1 MTQEKEINIVA
12 LEFPMNVR
20 TRPGM
25 YIGATDCPDV
35 ILREAIDNTSDELMG
50 SLSCNHVDIQLK
62 SGQKGGWYI
71 ISDNGRG
78 IPIQLDAEK
87 GITKTEMAVASL
99 NAGSKFSKG
108 VGEVSVGMNGVG
120 VSCTNAL
127 SSKFVVLSKIT
138 ESNFDKSIPDVKSK
152 WIEGSMDT
160 EVFYVIEF
168 ARGEKVYESALGKS
182 EVEARYEF
190 KFPDGMSTIVAF
202 IPDPDIW
209 KSTVANYNKKALAY
223 LQVILKKFYNKDAKI
238 VIDGV
243 EASGSY
249 EPYQFEFL
257 KEFELPG
264 FRKDIDGNI
273 IPRTAQFYV
282 NFDVDKDLSVCE
294 QTGSINSLIVNRG
307 LHINWASDAYQ
318 KALKQY
324 YELIHDYAWCGLKL
338 NVICLS
344 PEVDFSSQTKERC
357 VKINDLVKDEVLP
370 GLIYEFKQVFKKN
383 KDYFDNHIVR
393 LNEYAASLNKISAI
407 NKVKAAIG
415 TVDGGNRVR
424 AKIPA
429 NVRDAASNDR
439 IKCNLFICEGKSA
452 ASTLIKARNP
462 LYDAVLPLRGIPLNS
477 VSADLDTIMNNEEM
491 KGMVISIGYGTNE
504 YNNLDSCRYGKIILA
519 ADSDADGGKISSMI
533 AGFIAKKMTGL
544 LDDGRVYVALAPL
557 YAQGGT
563 YVYPGE
569 DYTKILDLNK
579 PFKRFKGLGE
589 ININEAKDFFFNDNR
604 KLIQLTSNNLEYV
617 FSLLTSSTE
626 RKDLMSAGNIVIDK
640 YNLGIL

>member
-1 MTQEKEINIVA
+1 MK
-12 LEFPMNVR
+12 
-20 TRPGM
+20 
-25 YIGATDCPDV
+25 
-35 ILREAIDNTSDELMG
+35 
-50 SLSCNHVDIQLK
+50 LK
-62 SGQKGGWYI
+62 SKKLVKYQ
-71 ISDNGRG
+71 NN
-78 IPIQLDAEK
+78 IPVYD
-87 GITKTEMAVASL
+87 ITVNDENIHQFTLSNTCIVH
-99 NAGSKFSKG
+99 N
-108 VGEVSVGMNGVG
+108 
-120 VSCTNAL
+120 CTNAL
-127 SSKFVVLSKIT
+127 SDRFVILSKIT
-138 ESNFDKSIPDVKSK
+138 ENNYNKSIEAVKSK
-152 WIEGSMDT
+152 WESNPN
-160 EVFYVIEF
+160 EENFYVLEY
-168 ARGEKVYESALGKS
+168 AEGYKKLESALSKQEIESKYG
-182 EVEARYEF
+182 F
-190 KFPDGMSTIVAF
+190 TFPNGMSTITAF
-202 IPDPDIW
+202 VPSPSIW
-209 KSTVANYNKKALAY
+209 KSTVASYNKKSLSYVQA
-223 LQVILKKFYNKDAKI
+223 ILSKFKHKDCEI
-238 VIDGV
+238 DIDGNKV
-243 EASGSY
+243 DFNNITYPY
-249 EPYQFEFL
+249 EFI
-257 KEFELPG
+257 KEFSMPG
-264 FRKDIDGNI
+264 YRKDDEGNI
-273 IPRTAQFYV
+273 IPRTAQFLV
-282 NFDVDKDLSVCE
+282 SFDVDKDLSVCE
-294 QTGSINSLIVNRG
+294 ESGSINSLIVNRG
-307 LHINWASDAYQ
+307 IHINWVKEAYQ

-324 YELIHDYAWCGLKL
+324 YELIHDYAWCGLKI

-357 VKINDLVKDEVLP
+357 VKIDDLTKDEVLP
-370 GLIYEFKQVFKKN
+370 GLIYEFKQVFKNN